1 MNAAKLLAWL
11 VLPIAGLVV
20 AGMLAVWL
28 FQALL
33 GVFAYLVVGA
43 LVVGGGVYLYHRAK
57 RAIGPGT
64 RTQLRI
70 EAARKTYKMRN
81 R

>member
-11 VLPIAGLVV
+11 LLPIAGLVI
-20 AGMLAVWL
+20 AGMLAIWL
-28 FQALL
+28 FHAL
-33 GVFAYLVVGA
+33 FFYLIVGA
-43 LVVGGGVYLYHRAK
+43 LVVGGGAFIYRRAK

-64 RTQLRI
+64 RTRRRI
-70 EAARKTYKMRN
+70 DAAAQTYRMRD

>member
-11 VLPIAGLVV
+11 VLPIVGLVL
-20 AGMLAVWL
+20 AGMLAIWVFHAILGLL
-28 FQALL
+28 F
-33 GVFAYLVVGA
+33 YIVVGA
-43 LVVGGGVYLYHRAK
+43 LVVGGGAYLYYRAK

-64 RTQLRI
+64 RTRRRI
-70 EAARKTYKMRN
+70 DAASETYRMRD